1 MEGFSDSLRRRY
13 DVMMFQHLETHKDGM
28 SRTGAMLIVDQ
39 AGVFLQQPSQSIDG
53 LACCFV
59 PA

>member
-1 MEGFSDSLRRRY
+1 
-13 DVMMFQHLETHKDGM
+13 MFQHLEAHEDGM
-28 SRTGAMLIVDQ
+28 SRTGAMLIVNK
-39 AGVFLQQPSQSIDG
+39 AGVFLQQPSQSTDR